1 MATKSGSNYRETE
14 NEKALVSDE
23 RRMSGGTVMGS
34 FAPYQAFAV
43 GGPSSVRGYGEGAV
57 GVGQSC
63 LVSTSELSS
72 IPLCSLCK
80 STVKGRSHSS
90 ITSSYGDGNDAS
102 THTVSLDAKTRKIEC
117 SGDGLGHVLSA
128 PVHPDSSKILA

>member
-1 MATKSGSNYRETE
+1 
-14 NEKALVSDE
+14 
-23 RRMSGGTVMGS
+23 MSGGTVMGS

-102 THTVSLDAKTRKIEC
+102 THTVSLDAVIAKRSSFF
-117 SGDGLGHVLSA
+117 SGGR
-128 PVHPDSSKILA
+128 